1 MTKRDYY
8 EILGVPKQASK
19 SDIKKSYRKLAL
31 KYHPDRNKE
40 SDAAEKFKEV
50 SEAYAVL
57 SDEKKRQ
64 QYDQYGHAGFDRMY
78 SQEDIFRGANFR
90 DFQDIFGNM
99 GFGGRGRNPFEDLFG
114 SFFGS
119 GFGRG
124 GRQRDFGADLE
135 YETEIS
141 LEDAAKG
148 VKKEISIYRTVVCSK
163 CKGTRAEPGSKTTT
177 CSTCKGSGQVQQARR
192 MGPMAFHTITTCPKC
207 KGEGN
212 IIEKPCKECAG
223 SGRTREKE
231 HIKVNIPPGIESGM
245 RIRLEGL
252 GEYGRDGPGD
262 LFVSVYISPHKYFK
276 RAGDDLLLEVP
287 IPFTTAALGDKIEVP
302 TLFGKAKLT
311 IPPGTQSHTVFK
323 LNGEG
328 MPNIRTRGKGDQMV
342 RVTVKVPE
350 KLTKKQK
357 EVLKEFEKESGDEK
371 SGFWDKMF
379 RSFFF

>member
-8 EILGVPKQASK
+8 DVLGIQKDASK
-19 SDIKKSYRKLAL
+19 SDIKKAYRKLAM
-31 KYHPDRNKE
+31 KYHPDKNKE
-40 SDAAEKFKEV
+40 SDASDKFKEV

-57 SDEKKRQ
+57 SDDGKRQ

-99 GFGGRGRNPFEDLFG
+99 GSGGRGRSPFEDLFG

-119 GFGRG
+119 GFGQG
-124 GRQRDFGADLE
+124 GRSRDFGADLE
-135 YETEIS
+135 FETEIS
-141 LEDAAKG
+141 LEEAAQG
-148 VKKEISIYRTVVCSK
+148 VKKDVSVYRTAVCK
-163 CKGTRAEPGSKTTT
+163 RCKGARAEPGSKTTT
-177 CSTCKGSGQVQQARR
+177 CDTCRGSGQVQQARR

-207 KGEGN
+207 HGEGN
-212 IIEKPCKECAG
+212 IIDKPCKDCAG
-223 SGRTREKE
+223 SGRVREKE

-252 GEYGRDGPGD
+252 GEYGKDGSGD
-262 LFVSVYISPHKYFK
+262 LYVSVYVKPHKYFQ

-311 IPPGTQSHTVFK
+311 IPSGTQSHTIFK

-328 MPNIRTRGKGDQMV
+328 LPNVRTRRNGDELV
-342 RVTVKVPE
+342 RVVVEVP
-350 KLTKKQK
+350 KDLSSKQK
-357 EVLKEFEKESGDEK
+357 ELLKEFAKESGHDK
-371 SGFWDKMF
+371 PGFWDKMF
-379 RSFFF
+379 RSFLL